1 MVTKTSSK
9 EVKSGIPFGLISYV
23 LGIVAI
29 VEAFFSPFAGIVLS
43 IIGIAFSKKENSDFS
58 RKGKKLNLIA
68 LIVGIIVLILTVL
81 VAYYASP
88 IFGV

>member
-1 MVTKTSSK
+1 MVAKTSSK

-43 IIGIAFSKKENSDFS
+43 IIGIAFSKKENSDF
-58 RKGKKLNLIA
+58 
-68 LIVGIIVLILTVL
+68 
-81 VAYYASP
+81 
-88 IFGV
+88 